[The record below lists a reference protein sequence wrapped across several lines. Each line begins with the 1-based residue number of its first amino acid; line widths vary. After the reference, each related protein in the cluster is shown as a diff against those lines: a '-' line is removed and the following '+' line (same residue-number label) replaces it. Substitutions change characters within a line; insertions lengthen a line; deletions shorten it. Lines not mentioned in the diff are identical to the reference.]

1 MQSKKIEHSYIGILQ
16 QSLEKKSE
24 VLDRIME
31 ENRNMAMLVQ
41 EPKFDPDRFD
51 EIFDRKDALIRELN
65 TLDLGFRTVY
75 ARVREELANNK
86 DEHREEITNLQR
98 LIKEI
103 TDKSV
108 AIQVEEKRNQ
118 NALNNRI
125 DVFKKELHQTK
136 NTRRIMA
143 NYVNNMTGRNVVE
156 PIFMDKKK

>member
-1 MQSKKIEHSYIGILQ
+1 
-16 QSLEKKSE
+16 
-24 VLDRIME
+24 
-31 ENRNMAMLVQ
+31 MAMLVQ

>member
-1 MQSKKIEHSYIGILQ
+1 M
-16 QSLEKKSE
+16 KKSE

-31 ENRNMAMLVQ
+31 ENWNMAVLAQ

-65 TLDLGFRTVY
+65 TLDVGFRTVY
-75 ARVREELANNK
+75 ARVKEELTNNK
-86 DEHREEITNLQR
+86 EEHREEIANLQR

-108 AIQVEEKRNQ
+108 TIQVEEKRNQ

-125 DVFKKELHQTK
+125 DVFKKELHQTR
-136 NTRRIMA
+136 NTRKIMA

-156 PIFMDKKK
+156 PQFMDKKK

>member
-1 MQSKKIEHSYIGILQ
+1 M
-16 QSLEKKSE
+16 KKSE

-31 ENRNMAMLVQ
+31 ENRNMAILAQ

-65 TLDLGFRTVY
+65 TLDVGFRTVY
-75 ARVREELANNK
+75 ARVKEELTNNK
-86 DEHREEITNLQR
+86 EEYRDEIANLQR

-136 NTRRIMA
+136 NTRKIMA

-156 PIFMDKKK
+156 PQFMDKKK